1 MESKFNHEELP
12 TFGEVLIDLDK
23 SIKPAW
29 DLLLL
34 ICACKK
40 IAKSNDLTLRQ
51 QLHTWRPFD
60 V

>member
-1 MESKFNHEELP
+1 MESNFIPEELP
-12 TFGEVLIDLDK
+12 TYGEVLLNIDQK
-23 SIKPAW
+23 IKPAW

-34 ICACKK
+34 LHACKK
-40 IAKSNDLTLRQ
+40 IAISNDLTLRQ

>member
-1 MESKFNHEELP
+1 MESDLHPRELP
-12 TFGEVLIDLDK
+12 TYGEVLLDIDQK
-23 SIKPAW
+23 IKPAW

-34 ICACKK
+34 LYACKK